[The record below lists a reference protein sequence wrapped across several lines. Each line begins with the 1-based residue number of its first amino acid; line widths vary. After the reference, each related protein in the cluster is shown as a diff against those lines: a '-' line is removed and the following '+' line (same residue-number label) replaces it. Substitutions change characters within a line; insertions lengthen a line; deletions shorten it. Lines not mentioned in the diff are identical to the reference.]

1 MSMNLT
7 LHEGEK
13 GPELPLWGTPT
24 HITWMC
30 LSYNPKTKTKRP
42 DGGHEGVRR
51 RYLMWVES
59 HLNGAWKSSE
69 DLDHM
74 RASVR
79 DHTAAVLALKRPRF
93 SYI

>member
-7 LHEGEK
+7 RHDGED
-13 GPELPLWGTPT
+13 GPELPLWQTPT

-30 LSYNPKTKTKRP
+30 LSYNPKTKRP

-51 RYLMWVES
+51 RYLLWVES
-59 HLNGAWKSSE
+59 HLNGTWKSSE

-79 DHTAAVLALKRPRF
+79 DHTAAVLAVKRPRF